1 MKKNAALVLA
11 GGLAMTLTLSACGGG
26 GGDEAKAAD
35 AISQSMMESSDDEFT
50 VDEKQADCV
59 GEGLVDKIGVDKL
72 KSYGMLN
79 DDLTVDDSVTDV
91 TMEEADADNA
101 AAVIIGCVDAQAMMA
116 EQFAAD
122 DTMTDEQKEC
132 VSDALDDEALT
143 GMFSLIF
150 QGKEEEATNELMG
163 PLMSCMMG

>member
-1 MKKNAALVLA
+1 MKRNAALVAAGALA
-11 GGLAMTLTLSACGGG
+11 LSFSLTACGGS
-26 GGDEAKAAD
+26 GDDAKAAE

-59 GEGLVDKIGVDKL
+59 GEGMVDKIGVDKL

-132 VSDALDDEALT
+132 VSDAFDDEALT

-150 QGKEEEATNELMG
+150 QGKEEQATNELME